1 MKTDLLLQALWRFF
15 ARWSGCTTRPA
26 AVEAGP
32 PASANVALRELEGCG
47 DLLACGQIAGA
58 RKYQEDRSSMTV
70 LADEDED
77 GCDLLMVLAD
87 GMGGHAGGAE
97 ASALA
102 VDHFVRT
109 FESAKGGIATRL
121 RASLDAVNDAIGH
134 HVAEHPRFS
143 GMGCTL
149 VGCVVTG
156 DEKAHW
162 ISVGDSPL
170 WRVRAARAGD
180 AGGMD
185 RLNDDHSVRPV
196 LDNLVRLGQ
205 LTEEEAAGSG
215 HQLRSA
221 VVGEALD
228 LVDEKAAPV
237 ELGAGDRLILASDGL
252 ETLSQSEILE
262 LGAGDRASAIVSKL
276 LQAVEAIEKPSQDNA
291 TVVVYRHVEPGALR
305 RRWKRRQ
312 DAPDAAEEP
321 GAAKAL
327 RSGQPSPTPPLPPG
341 SPEQPGPVAS
351 ATEAAPASE
360 TEQSSSSRPLPAV
373 NSRQPDPKAAEINP
387 AKGAEV

>member
-1 MKTDLLLQALWRFF
+1 MLLQALRRFF
-15 ARWSGCTTRPA
+15 ARRSGGTTRPA

-32 PASANVALRELEGCG
+32 PTPANVALRELEGCG

-58 RKYQEDRSSMTV
+58 REYQEDRSSMTV

-121 RASLDAVNDAIGH
+121 RASLDAANDAIGR

-162 ISVGDSPL
+162 ISVGDSPM

-185 RLNDDHSVRPV
+185 RLNDDHSTRPL

-205 LTEEEAAGSG
+205 LTEEDAAGSG

-221 VVGEALD
+221 VIGAGLK
-228 LVDEKAAPV
+228 LVDEEAGPV

-252 ETLSQSEILE
+252 ETLAQSEVLE
-262 LGAGDRASAIVSKL
+262 LSAGERASAIASKL
-276 LQAVEAIEKPSQDNA
+276 LQAVEAKEKPSQDNA

-305 RRWKRRQ
+305 RRWKCRQ
-312 DAPDAAEEP
+312 DAPDTAEEP
-321 GAAKAL
+321 GAAEAP
-327 RSGQPSPTPPLPPG
+327 RYGQPSPSPPPLPPG
-341 SPEQPGPVAS
+341 SPEPPGPVAA
-351 ATEAAPASE
+351 ATTAAPANE
-360 TEQSSSSRPLPAV
+360 TEQSSSSSQPLQPA
-373 NSRQPDPKAAEINP
+373 NSGQPGPKAAETNP
-387 AKGAEV
+387 TKEAEE